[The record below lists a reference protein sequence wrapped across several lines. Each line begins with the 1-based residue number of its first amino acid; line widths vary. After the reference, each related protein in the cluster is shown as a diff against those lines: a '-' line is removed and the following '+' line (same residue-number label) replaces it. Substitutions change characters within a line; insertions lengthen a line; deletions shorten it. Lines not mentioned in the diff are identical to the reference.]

1 MVYNFNNQNLI
12 SYQDNFH
19 SKCDIPF
26 VIYFDFETTAPTAN
40 CLDPEL
46 QINQIVIQ
54 RSFAHS
60 IEQLTNLNYSTQE
73 EIKFLDNTLLKML
86 RDMAFDVSK
95 RKCKNNMGQMFC
107 IENALVKKT
116 ILQWFNKKNKQQFVE
131 MSPIKKLDMKNK
143 TV

>member
-1 MVYNFNNQNLI
+1 MFAVSCVMI
-12 SYQDNFH
+12 VTFH
-19 SKCDIPF
+19 
-26 VIYFDFETTAPTAN
+26 
-40 CLDPEL
+40 PEL